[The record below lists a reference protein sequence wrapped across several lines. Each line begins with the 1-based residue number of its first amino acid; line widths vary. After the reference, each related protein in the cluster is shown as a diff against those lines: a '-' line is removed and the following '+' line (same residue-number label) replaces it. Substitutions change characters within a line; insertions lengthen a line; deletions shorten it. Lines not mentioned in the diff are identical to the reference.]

1 MKFSVGYQPLPG
13 WIDAIVENAASVHD
27 VYFAFGA
34 MPSGRAGVADADRQ
48 LEDLGRIADAGIP
61 LGLLFNA
68 NCYGAR
74 ALSKAFF
81 AEVGE
86 TVDRF
91 AADGALKSVTT
102 TSPLIA
108 RFVKDNFPGVA
119 VRASVNMGIGLVWG
133 MVATFLKMGEPLMG
147 EMRYISFAVVMAGMV
162 MFSSLFG
169 VLLGEWRGTG
179 AKTRLFLATGL
190 VVLILSFVTIS
201 ICK

>member
-1 MKFSVGYQPLPG
+1 MRDEGRGVSPG
-13 WIDAIVENAASVHD
+13 VMEA
-27 VYFAFGA
+27 
-34 MPSGRAGVADADRQ
+34 
-48 LEDLGRIADAGIP
+48 
-61 LGLLFNA
+61 
-68 NCYGAR
+68 
-74 ALSKAFF
+74 
-81 AEVGE
+81 AEVAAEIAKTADFLVSSGGGVTFSGGE
-86 TVDRF
+86 
-91 AADGALKSVTT
+91 
-102 TSPLIA
+102 PLCQPDFICEIISHLSSLLTHPSSLPA
-108 RFVKDNFPGVA
+108 HPSSLPANYFFSSLA
-119 VRASVNMGIGLVWG
+119 GLVWG